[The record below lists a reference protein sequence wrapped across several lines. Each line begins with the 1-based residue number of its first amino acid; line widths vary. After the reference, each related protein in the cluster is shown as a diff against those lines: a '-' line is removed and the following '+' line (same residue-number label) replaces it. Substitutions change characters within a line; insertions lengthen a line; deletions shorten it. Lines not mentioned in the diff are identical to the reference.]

1 MIAFAHPWMFVL
13 LPLPLLVILLVPP
26 YREARPSL
34 HVPFLPR
41 LSQLTGRQPEK
52 GSAMLNSL
60 FARKLVLPFIWLC
73 IVCAIALPQWIEPPV
88 SHTRPMRDLLLA
100 VDLSGSMKTQDFTDA
115 SGKTS
120 DRLTAVKQVLDDF
133 LSRRKGD
140 RIGLIFFGT
149 APFVQSPFTEDLDLC
164 RQLLAEAQTE
174 MAGAQTA
181 FGDAIGLAITLFD
194 RSPMKEKVLIV
205 LTDGND
211 TSSQV
216 PPAKA
221 SEIAKGKGITI
232 HTISVGD
239 PRAAGE
245 DALDVPT
252 LRAVAE
258 QTGGIYSSA
267 SDRKQL
273 EAVYRQ
279 LDALETHIA
288 GTVSHRPRR
297 DIHHWPL
304 AIGFTVAVL
313 YQGGLVLLHWLGQRR
328 TQPAVSGG
336 KEVAA

>member
-1 MIAFAHPWMFVL
+1 MIEFAHPWMFFL
-13 LPLPLLVILLVPP
+13 LPVPLLVIMLVPP
-26 YREARPSL
+26 HREPRPSL
-34 HVPFLPR
+34 HVPFLSR
-41 LSQLTGRQPEK
+41 LSRLTGKQPEK
-52 GSAMLNSL
+52 GSAMLGGL
-60 FARKLVLPFIWLC
+60 LTRKLVLPFIWLC
-73 IVCAIALPQWIEPPV
+73 VVCATARPQWIEPPV
-88 SHTRPMRDLLLA
+88 SKTRPMRDLLLA

-115 SGKTS
+115 TGKTS
-120 DRLTAVKQVLDDF
+120 DRLTAVKQVLDGF

-181 FGDAIGLAITLFD
+181 FGDAIGLAINLFD

-221 SEIAKGKGITI
+221 SGIAKDKGITI

-258 QTGGIYSSA
+258 NTGGIYSSA

-273 EAVYRQ
+273 ESVYQR

-297 DIHHWPL
+297 DIDYWPL
-304 AIGFTVAVL
+304 GVGFATAVL
-313 YQGGLVLLHWLGQRR
+313 YQFALLVSHWFAGRQKH
-328 TQPAVSGG
+328 PAVTGG
-336 KEVAA
+336 KEEAA